1 MLTICN
7 NTNNYLKHAYK
18 TIRGNN
24 NIKYTNLEYNK
35 TLSKMY
41 GNNIYLKREDLQTT
55 RSFKIR
61 GSYNAI
67 ANYYEKNKN
76 SNINNMKIITASAG
90 NHAQGVALSCNEL
103 QLNNYI
109 FLPETTPQQKIDKIT
124 YYGGKYTTIIKDG
137 LTFDETAQKA
147 IEFYEKEKGEFI
159 HPFNNEYVIY
169 GQSTVGT
176 EIFKQ
181 FDKRELNKS
190 ILYPS
195 SNLDYILCPVGGG
208 GLISGLHL
216 SYYYY
221 NNININKH
229 ITKIY
234 GIEPQNANSLYISLK
249 EQRNIKLN
257 ELDTFVDG
265 ASVAQIGD
273 KCFEICK
280 SHMRSD
286 ETIQVSTNK
295 LCNDIIDMYNSDG
308 IVLEPAG
315 GLSISAL
322 DELVESKSLY
332 NQYKNIVCIASG
344 GNNDILRYNEM
355 LERKLN
361 YLGLK
366 KYYIIKFGQ
375 KNGELKKFINS
386 VLTKNTDITRFE
398 YLKKNNK
405 DKGSVLLGLEFQNI
419 NESRYLEYNMRK
431 NNFEYINIDEHDL
444 LYNYLI

>member
-7 NTNNYLKHAYK
+7 NTNKYLKNAYNC
-18 TIRGNN
+18 IRGNS
-24 NIKYTNLEYNK
+24 NIKMTNLEYNE

-76 SNINNMKIITASAG
+76 SNINNSMVVTASAG
-90 NHAQGVALSCNEL
+90 NHAQGVALSCNDL

-109 FLPETTPQQKIDKIT
+109 FLPETTPQQKIDKIK

-147 IEFYEKEKGEFI
+147 FEFCEKKNGKFI
-159 HPFNNEYVIY
+159 HPFNNDEVIY

-181 FDKRELNKS
+181 FDTRGINKS
-190 ILYPS
+190 ILYQS

-216 SYYYY
+216 SYCCY
-221 NNININKH
+221 NNINIYKH

-234 GIEPQNANSLYISLK
+234 GIEPEHANSLDISLK
-249 EQRNIKLN
+249 VNKNIKLN
-257 ELDTFVDG
+257 DIDTFVDG

-273 KCFEICK
+273 KCFEICRT
-280 SHMRSD
+280 HMCKD
-286 ETIQVSTNK
+286 DTIQVSINK
-295 LCNDIIDMYNSDG
+295 LCNDLIDMYNSDG

-322 DELVESKSLY
+322 DELIKKENIFNKH
-332 NQYKNIVCIASG
+332 KNIVCITSG

-366 KYYIIKFGQ
+366 KYYIVKFGQ
-375 KNGELKKFINS
+375 KNGELKKFINNT
-386 VLTKNTDITRFE
+386 LTKNTDITRFE
-398 YLKKNNK
+398 YLKKHNK
-405 DKGSVLLGLEFQNI
+405 DKGSVLIGLEFPDIYEPLYFEN
-419 NESRYLEYNMRK
+419 NMRK
-431 NNFEYINIDEHDL
+431 NNFEYININEHDL
-444 LYNYLI
+444 IYNYLI